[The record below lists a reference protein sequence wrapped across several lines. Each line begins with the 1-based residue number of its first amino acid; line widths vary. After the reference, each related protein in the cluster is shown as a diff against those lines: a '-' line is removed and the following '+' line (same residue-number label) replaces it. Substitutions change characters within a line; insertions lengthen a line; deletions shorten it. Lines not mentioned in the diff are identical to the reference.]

1 MCQEFHA
8 DQGDSPSQ
16 TFKLGAGYEATLII
30 GSGVGPL
37 QQRGTPPPGMTVDVS
52 GGKIRVTGTPTET
65 GEFTLDL
72 RPDDDVMACEYQGT
86 SLMNF
91 ALKFTV
97 VPAECETNLACRL
110 FNRGACTQSSTCV
123 PSPSYVSAA
132 CIPTVGSSGVCVDV
146 NGPAD
151 QCTGAISAMTLTT
164 VEGAQ
169 VDSCVVTPAITGCNH
184 HVCFGPPVAE

>member
-1 MCQEFHA
+1 
-8 DQGDSPSQ
+8 
-16 TFKLGAGYEATLII
+16 
-30 GSGVGPL
+30 
-37 QQRGTPPPGMTVDVS
+37 
-52 GGKIRVTGTPTET
+52 
-65 GEFTLDL
+65 
-72 RPDDDVMACEYQGT
+72 
-86 SLMNF
+86 MNF